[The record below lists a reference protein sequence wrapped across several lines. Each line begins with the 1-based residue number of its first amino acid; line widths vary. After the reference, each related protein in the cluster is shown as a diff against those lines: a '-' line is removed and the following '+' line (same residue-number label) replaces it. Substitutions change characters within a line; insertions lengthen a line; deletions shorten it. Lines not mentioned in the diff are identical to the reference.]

1 MDLTEELMSLLCE
14 NGAVLAAAGDMRG
27 TGNCA
32 YPVGIAVAIPMP
44 RDIVR
49 ALADAPTKEYLA
61 AYPRVNAVLDA
72 CVSAGESFLRERGYA
87 AYAQTLS
94 RIHAD
99 TERRTAVPHKTVAVH
114 AGLGWIGKNCL
125 LINPDYGPML
135 MLTSLLTDAPLRCT
149 EPVVESRCGG
159 CTRCVEA
166 CPAHALHGTL
176 WRAGMPREKIVDVE
190 LCARK
195 RAEIMLASGLERPMC
210 SRCIGRCTYTQR
222 YLHSKSSE

>member
-1 MDLTEELMSLLCE
+1 MDLTGELMALLRE

-27 TGNCA
+27 AGNCT
-32 YPVGIAVAIPMP
+32 YPVGVAVAIPMP

-49 ALADAPTKEYLA
+49 ALTDMPTKEYLA

-72 CVSAGESFLRERGYA
+72 CVTAGERFLRERGYA

-99 TERRTAVPHKTVAVH
+99 AERRTAVPHKTVAVH

-125 LINPDYGPML
+125 LVNPDYGPTL
-135 MLTSLLTDAPLRCT
+135 MLTSLLTDAPLRCA
-149 EPVVESRCGG
+149 EPVVESRCGS

-166 CPAHALHGTL
+166 CPACALPGTL
-176 WRAGMPREKIVDVE
+176 WCAGVPREKIVDVE

-195 RAEIMLASGLERPMC
+195 RTEIMHASGLERPMC
-210 SRCIGRCTYTQR
+210 SRCIVSCPYTQR
-222 YLHSKSSE
+222 YLRSE